1 LEEGIMALTDIL
13 MLAAGAG
20 GIYYLFRPTKKAET
34 AQDLFD
40 YKDITPEGVIELSGD
55 KFRLVLEVEPINMA
69 LRSMAEQ
76 ATIWLGFKNMA
87 NTLTIPTT
95 FLLQTRYLNLKDYLE
110 RLRANNQNSPEL
122 IKKLAEK
129 HIEYLQ
135 RETEGKNLRDRRYFI
150 ILKIDAASAGVES
163 GIQIE
168 NPILDTVVKSIPK
181 NRPKTSSPELRKNA
195 VDDLTE
201 AASIVRTSLEAI
213 GIHSATLNKKAV
225 LELLY
230 QTFNRD
236 MAPVAMLE
244 DVQSQNM
251 MSLFMESRTP
261 EMVLDSL

>member
-1 LEEGIMALTDIL
+1 MALTDIL

-20 GIYYLFRPTKKAET
+20 GVYYLFRPQKKAET

-40 YKDITPEGVIELSGD
+40 YKEITPEGVIELPGD

-69 LRSMAEQ
+69 LRSVAEQ
-76 ATIWLGFKNMA
+76 ATIWLGFKNLVNA
-87 NTLTIPTT
+87 LTFPTS

-110 RLRANNQNSPEL
+110 WLRSINQNSTDI
-122 IKKLAEK
+122 IKKLVED

-135 RETEGKNLRDRRYFI
+135 KETEGKYLRDRRYFI
-150 ILKIDAASAGVES
+150 VLKIDAASAGVES
-163 GIQIE
+163 GVQID

-181 NRPKTSSPELRKNA
+181 WKPKLASPENGKNA
-195 VDDLTE
+195 VDDLVE
-201 AASIVRTSLEAI
+201 AASIIRSSLEAI
-213 GIHSATLNKKAV
+213 GIHSAMLNKKAV

-236 MAPVAMLE
+236 MAPVALLD

-251 MSLFMESRTP
+251 MSLFMESKTP
-261 EMVLDSL
+261 DMVLDSL